1 MLMLRKKKKQFVFI
15 SLRMFNVQEFRQ
27 NQDIQLNGTYS
38 AENRIYQMTWVS
50 QRERPP
56 SILVRLDKPVVTA
69 EFSFYNRTLQHRN
82 LVEVFGFFRY
92 DPSTFMIV
100 QESATHGSLRSVLIE
115 QNFRPTERVLIALF
129 IQIIDVMIYLT
140 SQQIVHGDLRCDNVL
155 VFQMDPNDPEKNL
168 LKLTDFQSVQS
179 IADPTRPIERRSNL
193 SIRHC
198 APEIIRSAG
207 QGNFSEM
214 SEVYSMGVLM
224 WEVCSGGQQPF
235 SSFALDSEVRQLKLK
250 GEKLPQLQS
259 CNPSLWSIMND
270 CWYNEPLIR
279 FNFMQMKTRLEGVRR
294 MSMPQFPF
302 ELNVDVRRRDRLF
315 GRPGKQFYAAEWVQQ
330 RRPKIVLLT
339 MDEQTAQQELRFFSK
354 FSSHPHIIRT
364 FGRVQ
369 CHDQFIHIIQERAK
383 YGDLQSFLS
392 RGEQRLNDEMII
404 DIFLQIIDAM
414 SALRR
419 EKIIHGDLS
428 CANILICQIN
438 PNQAEKT
445 LVKLTNFH
453 QAFYEENPPTFNRT
467 DSSGFL
473 EHYGAIELLNATSSS
488 SYTEY
493 SEVYSMGI
501 LMWQVYAQGQV
512 PFASSASRETVRIR
526 RLNGEGLT
534 KPNNCRD
541 NIWTIIETCFFR
553 EPSLRSEFRHLL
565 IRLNQVRFQH
575 R

>member
-1 MLMLRKKKKQFVFI
+1 
-15 SLRMFNVQEFRQ
+15 MFNVQEFRQ

-38 AENRIYQMTWVS
+38 PENRIYQMTWVS
-50 QRERPP
+50 QRDRPP
-56 SILVRLDKPVVTA
+56 SILVRLDKLVARA

-82 LVEVFGFFRY
+82 LVEVFGFLRY
-92 DPSTFMIV
+92 DLSTFMIV
-100 QESATHGSLRSVLIE
+100 QEHATHGSLRSVLIE
-115 QNFRPTERVLIALF
+115 RNFRPTERVLLALF

-179 IADPTRPIERRSNL
+179 IADPTSPIERRSNL

-207 QGNFSEM
+207 QGNYSEM

-235 SSFALDSEVRQLKLK
+235 SSSALDSEVRQLKLK

-259 CNPSLWSIMND
+259 CNPSLWSIIND
-270 CWYNEPLIR
+270 CWYNEPSIR
-279 FNFMQMKTRLEGVRR
+279 FNFTDMKTRLERVRP

-302 ELNVDVRRRDRLF
+302 ELDVDVRRKDALF
-315 GRPGKQFYAAEWVQQ
+315 GQPGKQFYAAEWVQPRQ
-330 RRPKIVLLT
+330 PKIVLLT
-339 MDEQTAQQELRFFSK
+339 MDEQTAQQELRFFLK
-354 FSSHPHIIRT
+354 FSSHPHIIQT
-364 FGRVQ
+364 LGRVQ
-369 CHDQFIHIIQERAK
+369 CHDPFTHVIQERAK

-392 RGEQRLNDEMII
+392 RGQQRLNDAMII
-404 DIFLQIIDAM
+404 EIFLQIIDAM
-414 SALRR
+414 SALRQ
-419 EKIIHGDLS
+419 EKIIHGDLR
-428 CANILICQIN
+428 CANILICRIN
-438 PNQAEKT
+438 SNQPEQT

-453 QAFYEENPPTFNRT
+453 QAFDGENPPTFNDRNLR
-467 DSSGFL
+467 GFV

-501 LMWQVYAQGQV
+501 LMWQVYAQGQL
-512 PFASSASRETVRIR
+512 PFDSRASRETVRIR
-526 RLNGEGLT
+526 RLNGESLT
-534 KPNNCRD
+534 KPNDCRD
-541 NIWTIIETCFFR
+541 NIWSVIETCFFQ

-565 IRLNQVRFQH
+565 IQLNQVRFQH